1 MQRSAVHLI
10 VALIT
15 FKTGVF
21 VWRLNPLRFRPAE
34 PSEPLRVT
42 FTPTRLTASANVPFE
57 HYLVTVE
64 NVSSKTIRGYSLG
77 HTCSCRGYGTYGPY
91 PEGISFSNPTFERQ
105 NLEPGASQ
113 VEVLLVDN
121 VPPGQIKVWA
131 DLVHFT
137 DGTNWGPNQSRTEG
151 YVRALE

>member
-64 NVSSKTIRGYSLG
+64 NVSSKTIRGYSL
-77 HTCSCRGYGTYGPY
+77 
-91 PEGISFSNPTFERQ
+91 
-105 NLEPGASQ
+105 
-113 VEVLLVDN
+113 
-121 VPPGQIKVWA
+121 
-131 DLVHFT
+131 
-137 DGTNWGPNQSRTEG
+137 
-151 YVRALE
+151 RALTSNAAAACGPGSDRSPQ

>member
-42 FTPTRLTASANVPFE
+42 FTPTRLTASANAPFE

-64 NVSSKTIRGYSLG
+64 NVSSKTIRGILLDIRAVVAG
-77 HTCSCRGYGTYGPY
+77 M
-91 PEGISFSNPTFERQ
+91 ERTVRTLKGSHSRIPLLKGRTL
-105 NLEPGASQ
+105 NL
-113 VEVLLVDN
+113 
-121 VPPGQIKVWA
+121 
-131 DLVHFT
+131 
-137 DGTNWGPNQSRTEG
+137 
-151 YVRALE
+151 VRRK